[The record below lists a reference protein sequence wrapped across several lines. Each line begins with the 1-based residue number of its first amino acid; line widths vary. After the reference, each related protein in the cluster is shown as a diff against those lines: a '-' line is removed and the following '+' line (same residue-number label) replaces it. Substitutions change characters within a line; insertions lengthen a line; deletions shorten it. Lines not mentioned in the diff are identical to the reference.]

1 MAREKSTWL
10 AELFSIEL
18 KFTTDPLS
26 NCFSN
31 NIKTKFLKLDDIK
44 KQMFIKENPIVP
56 SKTTCCICG
65 FILGTEAC
73 GEHQRWYNFIAEME
87 YLFLRNIYSEI
98 DLEKME
104 KKIFVTTTAALKNLL
119 NSYQ

>member
-1 MAREKSTWL
+1 
-10 AELFSIEL
+10 
-18 KFTTDPLS
+18 
-26 NCFSN
+26 
-31 NIKTKFLKLDDIK
+31 
-44 KQMFIKENPIVP
+44 MFIKENPIVP

-104 KKIFVTTTAALKNLL
+104 KKNICNYYSRLEKFIELITIVEDALENPH
-119 NSYQ
+119 